1 MAETSDRKYGAVI
14 AAAEALEER
23 VFRPKLEAAQQMEDT
38 FGSADWEPDG
48 RTLLAV
54 GGSPVGVVESEAAAA
69 YLSEYDPASVRRASG
84 SKLASVTRMLAAI
97 SSGDRDDVKSATP
110 AFVNLAREYSARARI
125 DPDAIEREL
134 ASS

>member
-14 AAAEALEER
+14 AAAEALEAR
-23 VFRPKLEAAQQMEDT
+23 VFRPKLEAAQQMEDA

-69 YLSEYDPASVRRASG
+69 YLSEYDPASVRRASR
-84 SKLASVTRMLAAI
+84 SKMASVTRMLAAI
-97 SSGDRDDVKSATP
+97 NDSDPDGVKSATP
-110 AFVNLAREYSARARI
+110 AFMNLVREYSARAQI
-125 DPDAIEREL
+125 D
-134 ASS
+134 

>member
-69 YLSEYDPASVRRASG
+69 YLSEYAPASVRRASG
-84 SKLASVTRMLAAI
+84 SKLASVTRMLADI
-97 SSGDRDDVKSATP
+97 SRGCSAVVKSATP
-110 AFVNLAREYSARARI
+110 AIVSLARDNNAPARRHH
-125 DPDAIEREL
+125 
-134 ASS
+134 